1 MPSAINS
8 ESEVA
13 QVSGFAVLLK
23 EALQHARDVK
33 PSTSIEPALTESNF
47 ETFLS
52 RIPQVFTETDSDA
65 PATDKARQY
74 AIVETAA
81 RDLFSTLVATTQID
95 TPEFVQ
101 VWNFFDILSI
111 LSDNEQC
118 DPALLCWLVEE
129 LLDAQTIDG
138 CRRIFDYLESR
149 RERIIAKNLKQ
160 KSLVM
165 LRTCNELLRRL
176 SRAEDAA
183 FCGRVFIF
191 MFQSFPLGDR
201 SSVNLR
207 GEYHVD
213 NVTKYEVT
221 PAKIEGD
228 GDEMQVDEPSSE
240 SQPEKDERASAK
252 SGSKAVSF
260 DAKNKPTQDKPLD
273 TDALYPI
280 FWSLQHHF
288 SQPLALFD
296 AVEFTKFKDALGS
309 TLSAFETVDKMQRST
324 KSSDDSR
331 ISAQKR
337 KHPESTE
344 ERDGSNYNPKYLT
357 SRDLFDLEI
366 GDLYFRR
373 HILIQ
378 ALIVMEFLASLA
390 PQAKSKIAG
399 IKAPNKSVL
408 YADHVLSDDD
418 AKWVRSMKERITS
431 YLQAG
436 PDGYFFFRVV
446 ESVLSRDKGWV
457 RWKIE
462 SCPPIDRPAVTPSE
476 FREAM
481 DGARRLA
488 TNKRLRPTPMGAL
501 DLNFLQEEDGEAAME
516 RLKDPA
522 RWKLPD
528 LDKFRDKIASDD
540 FDLGFANSEKEKVD
554 ILELKASKT
563 WRAFRLARRDKLANL
578 DHVEDWQKVDVIF
591 EDLQSLE
598 DDAVEESE
606 EKDQLPE
613 DSQPVVVVVPR
624 GLPEQDLTSRL
635 MELRKGVFGR
645 VVQHTTRSAVDGEVH
660 GKDFHF
666 VDTKEFNQ
674 IMDGDYF
681 LETITRNGAD
691 FGTNRK
697 LADALMEASKVPMIE
712 LDRERA
718 SNAKDNGYRA
728 RYVFVAPASTED
740 LEAQL
745 KVDGIDDET
754 RLAEILKAA
763 QEDID
768 HSSTE
773 GFYDIVIKSS
783 DAEDAVKQ
791 LEAFIYGAKL
801 ETNGVEESA
810 DVAEVVI
817 DEDVKMGE
825 EDAAPSPPPAELQD
839 VETAPETTQEI
850 VTTTN

>member
-8 ESEVA
+8 EPEVA
-13 QVSGFAVLLK
+13 QISSFAALLN
-23 EALQHARDVK
+23 EALQHARDAK
-33 PSTSIEPALTESNF
+33 PTTSIEPPLAESNF
-47 ETFLS
+47 GSFLTALPS
-52 RIPQVFTETDSDA
+52 VFANSNTDA
-65 PATDKARQY
+65 PTTDKTRQF

-81 RDLFSTLVATTQID
+81 RDLFDTLVATTQID
-95 TPEFVQ
+95 SPEFVQ

-118 DPALLCWLVEE
+118 DQALLYWLVEE

-160 KSLVM
+160 KSLVI

-213 NVTKYEVT
+213 NATKYETVPEKHED
-221 PAKIEGD
+221 PA
-228 GDEMQVDEPSSE
+228 DEMQVDEPSSE
-240 SQPEKDERASAK
+240 SQPERDEKSASKA
-252 SGSKAVSF
+252 GSKAVSF
-260 DAKNKPTQDKPLD
+260 DARNKPTQDKPLD

-280 FWSLQHHF
+280 FWSLQHYF
-288 SQPLALFD
+288 SQPLSLFD
-296 AVEFTKFKDALGS
+296 AAEFTKFKDALGA

-324 KSSDDSR
+324 KPSDESR
-331 ISAQKR
+331 ILAQKR
-337 KHPESTE
+337 KHPESAD

-390 PQAKSKIAG
+390 PQARIKIAG
-399 IKAPNKSVL
+399 IKAPNKSVV
-408 YADHVLSDDD
+408 YADHVLSEDD

-446 ESVLSRDKGWV
+446 DSVLSRDKGWV

-462 SCPPIDRPAVTPSE
+462 SCPPIERPAVTPSE
-476 FREAM
+476 FRVAM
-481 DGARRLA
+481 DGARKLA

-501 DLNFLQEEDGEAAME
+501 DLNFLREEDGEAALE
-516 RLKDPA
+516 RLKDAA
-522 RWKLPD
+522 RWRLPD

-540 FDLGFANSEKEKVD
+540 FDLGFAGSEKEKAD

-578 DHVEDWQKVDVIF
+578 DHVDDWQKVDAIF

-598 DDAVEESE
+598 EDTAEEDE
-606 EKDQLPE
+606 EKDKLPE
-613 DSQPVVVVVPR
+613 DTQPVVIVTPR
-624 GLPEQDLTSRL
+624 GLPEQDLSAQL
-635 MELRKGVFGR
+635 MKLRKGVFGR
-645 VVQHTTRSAVDGEVH
+645 VVQHTTRNIGEGEVH
-660 GKDFHF
+660 GKDYHF
-666 VDTKEFNQ
+666 VDTKAFNQ
-674 IMDGDYF
+674 ILDGDYF
-681 LETITRNGAD
+681 LETITREGVD

-697 LADALMEASKVPMIE
+697 LADALMEANKVPIIE
-712 LDRERA
+712 LDTERA
-718 SNAKDNGYRA
+718 STAKDNGYRA
-728 RYVFVAPASTED
+728 RYIFVAPSNIEE

-745 KVDGIDDET
+745 KASGVDDEPQ
-754 RLAEILKAA
+754 LANLLKAA
-763 QEDID
+763 QEDMN
-768 HSSTE
+768 HSETE
-773 GFYDIVIKSS
+773 GFYDVVIKSS
-783 DAEDAVKQ
+783 TSEDATTQ
-791 LEAFIYGAKL
+791 IDAFIYGTAS
-801 ETNGVEESA
+801 ETNGVESVNAPDE
-810 DVAEVVI
+810 VA
-817 DEDVKMGE
+817 DEDVDMGNE
-825 EDAAPSPPPAELQD
+825 GATASVSPELEAAPESAET
-839 VETAPETTQEI
+839 E
-850 VTTTN
+850 

>member
-1 MPSAINS
+1 MPSAIDS
-8 ESEVA
+8 EPRVA
-13 QVSGFAVLLK
+13 QVSSVATLLN
-23 EALQHARDVK
+23 EALAHARLVK

-47 ETFLS
+47 EGLLAAL
-52 RIPQVFTETDSDA
+52 PQIFADSDSVA
-65 PATDKARQY
+65 SSSDKARQF

-81 RDLFSTLVATTQID
+81 RNLFSSLVANTQID
-95 TPEFVQ
+95 APEFVQ
-101 VWNFFDILSI
+101 VWNFFDILCV

-160 KSLVM
+160 KHLVI

-191 MFQSFPLGDR
+191 MFQSFSLGDR

-213 NVTKYEVT
+213 NVTAYEAI
-221 PAKIEGD
+221 PEKNGLAN
-228 GDEMQVDEPSSE
+228 DEMEVDEPSSDNQTEKEDRE
-240 SQPEKDERASAK
+240 SVKP
-252 SGSKAVSF
+252 GPKAVSF
-260 DAKNKPTQDKPLD
+260 DAKNKPASEKPLD
-273 TDALYPI
+273 TDGLYPV

-288 SQPLALFD
+288 SQPLTLFD
-296 AVEFTKFKDALGS
+296 TAEFAKFQAALGT
-309 TLSAFETVDKMQRST
+309 TLTAFETVDKMQRST
-324 KSSDDSR
+324 KSSDETR
-331 ISAQKR
+331 TMAQKR
-337 KHPESTE
+337 KHPESAE
-344 ERDGSNYNPKYLT
+344 ERDGSTYNPKYLT

-378 ALIVMEFLASLA
+378 ALIVMEFLASLT
-390 PQAKSKIAG
+390 PQAKAKISG
-399 IKAPNKSVL
+399 IKAPNKSVV
-408 YADHVLSDDD
+408 YADHTLGEED
-418 AKWVRSMKERITS
+418 AKWVRAMKERITS

-462 SCPPIDRPAVTPSE
+462 SCPPIERPAVTPTE

-501 DLNFLQEEDGEAAME
+501 DLNFLQEEDGEAALE
-516 RLKDPA
+516 RLKDAA

-540 FDLGFANSEKEKVD
+540 LDLSFASSEKEKADV
-554 ILELKASKT
+554 LELKASKT
-563 WRAFRLARRDKLANL
+563 WRAFRLARREKLANL
-578 DHVEDWQKVDVIF
+578 DHVEEWQKVDAIF

-598 DDAVEESE
+598 GRDANEDE
-606 EKDQLPE
+606 EKDPLPE
-613 DSQPVVVVVPR
+613 DSQPVIIVVPQ
-624 GLPEQDLTSRL
+624 GLDSAALTSHL
-635 MELRKGVFGR
+635 MELKRGVFER
-645 VVQHTTRSAVDGEVH
+645 VVQHTTRSALEGEVH

-666 VDTKEFNQ
+666 VDMKAFNQ
-674 IMDGDYF
+674 ILDGDYF
-681 LETITRNGAD
+681 LETISRDGHEY
-691 FGTNRK
+691 GTNRK
-697 LADALMEASKVPMIE
+697 LADALMEASKVPIIE

-718 SNAKDNGYRA
+718 SNAKDMGYRA
-728 RYVFVAPASTED
+728 RYVFVAPSNVED
-740 LEAQL
+740 LESL
-745 KVDGIDDET
+745 IKTGGIDDDT
-754 RLAEILKAA
+754 RIQGLVKAA
-763 QEDID
+763 QTDVE
-768 HSSTE
+768 HSKTE
-773 GFYDIVIKSS
+773 GFYDMVISHAS
-783 DAEDAVKQ
+783 TEDAAKE
-791 LEAFIYGAKL
+791 LEAFIYGTTVEASDGA
-801 ETNGVEESA
+801 NGV
-810 DVAEVVI
+810 
-817 DEDVKMGE
+817 DEIGAVPNGTE
-825 EDAAPSPPPAELQD
+825 EDATMGESEAAPVADETPHDSGEAQEPPASQ
-839 VETAPETTQEI
+839 A
-850 VTTTN
+850 